1 MFASLFSARIAMR
14 ILVLMLF
21 ASVAAAQITRTPGC
35 ITSTTPGDHTFMC
48 ENMPVYVHIPAA
60 CPGGG
65 CGLILEI
72 HGDGGTGP
80 LQDAHLKLAD
90 LGEKNG
96 YILLA
101 PTGGGFP
108 PTDDAL
114 FRMVRLFSE
123 VLKVN
128 PKKIHVTGFSRGGFA
143 VWRLACD
150 HADFFASAAPA
161 AAGVA
166 LPGETSCFSAGN
178 QPSRK
183 IPLLQMIGL
192 NDRNVPPN
200 TQTAMRDLL
209 IERWKLSA
217 PQKVSGDE
225 NYTHNRYTGPNG
237 ELYEVFE
244 HRYEMPRG
252 GGHCVPGS
260 TAYNA
265 PLYAYGCQP
274 PNAFNLGEEVIRF
287 FQAHPMP

>member
-1 MFASLFSARIAMR
+1 MR
-14 ILVLMLF
+14 ILHLTLL
-21 ASVAAAQITRTPGC
+21 ALALSQTTRAPGC
-35 ITSTTPGDHTFMC
+35 ITSTIPGDHSFTC
-48 ENMPVYVHIPAA
+48 ESMPVYAHIPAV
-60 CPGGG
+60 CPQAG

-114 FRMVRLFSE
+114 FRMVRQFAD

-128 PKKIHVTGFSRGGFA
+128 PKKIHATGFSRGGFA

-150 HADFFASAAPA
+150 HADVFASVAPA
-161 AAGVA
+161 AAGVG
-166 LPGETSCFSAGN
+166 LPGETSCFSSGV
-178 QPSRK
+178 QPSRRFP
-183 IPLLQMIGL
+183 ILLMIGL
-192 NDRNVPPN
+192 ADRNVPVD
-200 TQTAMRDLL
+200 TQTAMRDLVVS
-209 IERWKLSA
+209 RWGLSG
-217 PQKVSGDE
+217 PEKVSGDS
-225 NYTHNRYTGPNG
+225 NYTHNRWAGRDG
-237 ELYEVFE
+237 GLFELFE

-260 TAYNA
+260 TAVNA
-265 PLYAYGCQP
+265 RQYPYGCQG
-274 PNAFNLGEEVIRF
+274 PNAFNWGEEVMRF